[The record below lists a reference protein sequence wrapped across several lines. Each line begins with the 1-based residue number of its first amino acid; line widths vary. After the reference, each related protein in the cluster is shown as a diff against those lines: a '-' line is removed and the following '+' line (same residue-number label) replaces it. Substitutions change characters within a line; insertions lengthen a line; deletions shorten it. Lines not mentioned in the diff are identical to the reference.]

1 MPPPPFRNAPIR
13 VQRIRSPL
21 TRAAYAL
28 HSGTAYL
35 LVLSAGTVRLGAWN
49 EAGIEGPRLWWR
61 AEAAPTELLAE
72 AGTRAT
78 LLSIPDLVLA
88 QSLPAAQM
96 GETVRQALRQDLS
109 LPGADNDRMLPL
121 IDGLEA
127 ELSAGEP
134 GAEVAARYYLAL
146 VLTHVW
152 RRARTELLTQG
163 TTAEGLAERFVLLA
177 TQHARQHWT
186 VADYARA
193 IGVSRDR
200 LGSAVKGATGF
211 SPQAYLHRHLIRE
224 ASELLV
230 GTGTPIGTI
239 AFRLGFA
246 DPAYFTRF
254 FSRAVGVSPSRFRAA
269 AKRPPNTESSYAA
282 WP

>member
-1 MPPPPFRNAPIR
+1 MQPAPTRNARIR

-21 TRAAYAL
+21 TRVGYAL
-28 HSGTAYL
+28 PAGVSHLLLLSSGTVQTDTA
-35 LVLSAGTVRLGAWN
+35 VDA
-49 EAGIEGPRLWWR
+49 PRLWWR
-61 AEAAPTELLAE
+61 PKGTAVEMLAE

-78 LLSIPDLVLA
+78 LLSIPEPALA
-88 QSLPAAQM
+88 QSLPAATIGQP
-96 GETVRQALRQDLS
+96 LRQELS
-109 LPGADNDRMLPL
+109 VPLQANDRMMPL

-127 ELSAGEP
+127 ELATGEAG
-134 GAEVAARYYLAL
+134 ADVAARHYLAL
-146 VLTHVW
+146 LLTHVW
-152 RRARTELLTQG
+152 RRTRAELLTQG
-163 TTAEGLAERFVLLA
+163 ATTEGLAERFVQLV

-186 VADYARA
+186 VAAYARA

-200 LGSAVKGATGF
+200 LRSAVKGATGL

-224 ASELLV
+224 ASELLN
-230 GTGTPIGTI
+230 GTATPIGTI

-254 FSRAVGVSPSRFRAA
+254 FSRAVGTSPSRFRAS
-269 AKRPPNTESSYAA
+269 AKRRPNAEGSYAA

>member
-1 MPPPPFRNAPIR
+1 MKLAPFHNARIR

-21 TRAAYAL
+21 TRAGYAL
-28 HSGTAYL
+28 PAGMSHLLLLSSGT
-35 LVLSAGTVRLGAWN
+35 VLADQSHV
-49 EAGIEGPRLWWR
+49 EAPRLWWR
-61 AEAAPTELLAE
+61 PKGPPVEMLAE
-72 AGTRAT
+72 AGTRAI
-78 LLSIPDLVLA
+78 LLSIPELALA
-88 QSLPAAQM
+88 QSLPAAPM
-96 GETVRQALRQDLS
+96 GDTMSQPLRQELS
-109 LPGADNDRMLPL
+109 VPLLGSDRMMPL

-127 ELSAGEP
+127 ELAAGEA
-134 GAEVAARYYLAL
+134 GADIAARCYLAL
-146 VLTHVW
+146 LLTLVW

-163 TTAEGLAERFVLLA
+163 ATTEGLAERFVLLA

-186 VADYARA
+186 VGAYART

-200 LGSAVKGATGF
+200 LGSAVKAATGL
-211 SPQAYLHRHLIRE
+211 SPQAYLHRHLVRE
-224 ASELLV
+224 ASELLA

-254 FSRAVGVSPSRFRAA
+254 FSRAVGVSPSRFRAS
-269 AKRPPNTESSYAA
+269 AKRRPNAEGSYAA